1 VSLTAIAQSRA
12 ILDDDGDSHENE
24 AYEKYSQEIV
34 GADATAHSPGV
45 KEVIYKHASQTK
57 YRLEKR
63 AAFATSVGQLM
74 VEDARKVQ
82 AAIRDEEVIDVG
94 ELKVMLGW
102 SKAETNMSEIEEF
115 DQLLS
120 SAQQAGFNVSPFG
133 ELEKDGVSYLINNP
147 VSAALLLDYRQE
159 CVNQIERLSAED
171 ELKAFAI
178 AMQAAHIEQALE
190 RFDRKTVSEGTE
202 ILKKSSFPTPVIR

>member
-1 VSLTAIAQSRA
+1 
-12 ILDDDGDSHENE
+12 
-24 AYEKYSQEIV
+24 
-34 GADATAHSPGV
+34 
-45 KEVIYKHASQTK
+45 
-57 YRLEKR
+57 
-63 AAFATSVGQLM
+63 
-74 VEDARKVQ
+74 
-82 AAIRDEEVIDVG
+82 
-94 ELKVMLGW
+94 
-102 SKAETNMSEIEEF
+102 
-115 DQLLS
+115 
-120 SAQQAGFNVSPFG
+120 VSPFG